1 VIARVPRTSRVASV
15 APWVST
21 AVRLL
26 LAGVF
31 LTAGGLK
38 VVNPQTS
45 VSAVQAYQ
53 LLPAGLATLV
63 GWGLPFV
70 EIALG
75 LLLVVG
81 ALTRVL
87 AVASMVLLGVFIAG
101 VLSAAARGLSID
113 CGCFGGGGAVA
124 AGQTNYTG
132 EVVRDGLLLLAAGWL
147 CWQPRSRLALE
158 PLELG
163 RRDLEGVR

>member
-1 VIARVPRTSRVASV
+1 MIARPQTTTPLARAT
-15 APWVST
+15 PWVST

-38 VVNPQTS
+38 VVDPQTS
-45 VSAVQAYQ
+45 VSAVRAYE
-53 LLPAGLATLV
+53 LLPAGLVTPV
-63 GWGLPFV
+63 GWALPFA

-81 ALTRVL
+81 AFTRVL
-87 AVASMVLLGVFIAG
+87 AVVSAVLLLVFIAS

-113 CGCFGGGGAVA
+113 CGCFGGGGPVA
-124 AGQTNYTG
+124 AGQTGYTG
-132 EVVRDGLLLLAAGWL
+132 EVVRDAVLVLLAGWL
-147 CWQPRSRLALE
+147 VWQPHSRLALE
-158 PLELG
+158 PMTLG
-163 RRDLEGVR
+163 QPDLEGAQ